1 MWIKNIRASSFNNAI
16 FYGVVCVLSCVRLFC
31 DPMDCSLLGS
41 SVHGILQ
48 ARIQKWVAI
57 SFFRSSWPMSPAL
70 AGGFFTTEPP
80 GFYASHGLIEWWK
93 IFKLE
98 FLNFK

>member
-16 FYGVVCVLSCVRLFC
+16 LYGVVCVLSCVRLFC
-31 DPMDCSLLGS
+31 DPMDCSLLDS

-57 SFFRSSWPMSPAL
+57 SFFRSSWPTSPAL
-70 AGGFFTTEPP
+70 AGGFFTAEPP
-80 GFYASHGLIEWWK
+80 GFYASHGLSER
-93 IFKLE
+93 
-98 FLNFK
+98 